1 MIPVLY
7 EANETAFDTNGLGRL
22 YDAISCT
29 VTEEVN
35 GIYELSM
42 QYPLNGQHAEELQ
55 VNKIIYAVPSVGKDP
70 QPFRIRDFGK
80 SIGNKI
86 QITARHVKNELA
98 YYVVKEFG
106 SIEALPYNQ
115 PPILYDQN
123 GAVIGV
129 LSDNTGTN
137 IVKRNGAYYLTL
149 LYPSNGQYASRIN
162 TNCFIYMQPEVGW
175 HLYSFDI
182 TTVST
187 SSGVMTISATGP
199 QQVNPDGDF
208 TDNDVTVET
217 AFAKIKAN
225 CLDSNMPFIFQAVP
239 TTIGDEWSQKTR
251 VIINEQPTSLQTI
264 LGPDEGSILDR
275 FGGEWEWDHYKCI
288 LHEHRGIESNVIYAY
303 GKNITD
309 INAVTNIDELYTHV
323 VSFWKGTTSSSTET
337 DYTQGEYSQYY
348 TKRGHVIKAIAD
360 TEEYN
365 KLFPYAKTLAID
377 ASSEF
382 EEEPTEEELDDYSN
396 WYIKQ
401 NEIGIPRVS
410 VTVNVIDLASTV
422 EYQDRLSLE
431 TVHLCDY
438 VTVVFPAFGITTKEQ
453 ISKIE
458 FNVLTEKN
466 VAVTIGET
474 KMTLADVIAG
484 NKHNIEKTRYDTRE
498 WADKCSERAI
508 RAASGWY
515 GGVLKT
521 KFNETDHKPQSK
533 LLMDSDKESEA
544 GHVLKADKN
553 GVSGSTTGSN
563 GTYNALIALRNP
575 RNEIGVNGSSVNFGK
590 IKTNA
595 VESGDL
601 SKKQSSWD
609 LDTGKAKMF
618 LEKLAVSDDNSITED
633 DFSEALIVIIKG
645 DTKITGT
652 ILLGESEV
660 DVLKTL
666 EKLDGVAGRVT
677 ATESSLK
684 NLADAVTSIQQY
696 LGV

>member
-7 EANETAFDTNGLGRL
+7 EANETAFETNGLGRL

-42 QYPLNGQHAEELQ
+42 QYPLNGQHADELQ
-55 VNKIIYAVPSVGKDP
+55 VNKIIYAVPSVGKAP

-106 SIEALPYNQ
+106 SINVLPYNQ
-115 PPILYDQN
+115 KPILYDS
-123 GAVIGV
+123 GRTVIGV
-129 LSDNTGTN
+129 LSDTVSTNVIKNNNT
-137 IVKRNGAYYLTL
+137 YYLTL
-149 LYPSNGQYASRIN
+149 VYPNDGRYASNI
-162 TNCFIYMQPEVGW
+162 TTSCYIYMQPEVGK

-182 TTVST
+182 TSITT
-187 SSGVMTISATGP
+187 GANNLTIQATG
-199 QQVNPDGDF
+199 QYQVNPDAVIA
-208 TDNDVTVET
+208 DNDVTNEI
-217 AFAKIKAN
+217 AFAKILTN
-225 CLDSNMPFIFQAVP
+225 CLDASIPFTFQAVP
-239 TTIGDEWSQKTR
+239 YEIGDEWSGRTR
-251 VIINEQPTSLQTI
+251 VFINEYPRTVQDLI
-264 LGPDEGSILDR
+264 GPDEGCILDLY
-275 FGGEWEWDHYKCI
+275 GGEWEWDHYNCI
-288 LHEHRGIESNVIYAY
+288 LHEKRGVESNVIYSY

-337 DYTQGEYSQYY
+337 DYTQDEYSQYY
-348 TKRGHVIKAIAD
+348 TKRGHVIKAIEE

-401 NEIGIPRVS
+401 NDIGIPRVS

-466 VAVTIGET
+466 ISVTIGET

-484 NKHNIEKTRYDTRE
+484 NKRNIEKTRYDTRE
-498 WADKCSERAI
+498 WADKCSERSV
-508 RAASGWY
+508 RAAAGWY

-590 IKTNA
+590 LKTQDSVAANR
-595 VESGDL
+595 
-601 SKKQSSWD
+601 QSSWD
-609 LDTGKAKMF
+609 LDTGDAEMI
-618 LEKLAVSDDNSITED
+618 LKLLCVGLDVSKDDLVEG
-633 DFSEALIVIIKG
+633 LIAIIKG
-645 DTKITGT
+645 DAKVTGELTVGETKVGEKLGT
-652 ILLGESEV
+652 IDTQIG
-660 DVLKTL
+660 
-666 EKLDGVAGRVT
+666 GIAGSMGTMNQAIADLNTRVT
-677 ATESSLK
+677 
-684 NLADAVTSIQQY
+684 NL
-696 LGV
+696 GG